1 MLLLL
6 LVSFMG
12 LTWIYE
18 TMALVYESGNIIPR
32 KNKTGILLHFVNLVS
47 KLI

>member
-12 LTWIYE
+12 LTWILE

-32 KNKTGILLHFVNLVS
+32 KKQNWDSASLCKFS
-47 KLI
+47 E